1 MVVPDDSAAGGRAKR
16 AAREYVKFAG
26 EATGTT
32 VGYLQENQFSDE
44 NKNFISIGETSLLSK
59 ANFGLDISK
68 LGDSGYI
75 IKSDEKGNIYII
87 GGDIQNGWMG
97 LMCGVYDLLHEFFG
111 YEYYSDGVYSLTK
124 NVTSAE
130 FLEGELDKTVL
141 PSFEYRVRGCGF
153 NAENS
158 VDGELNAYRLRM
170 NSPYTFSFGNLGM
183 HDIFGAI
190 PYSEYGSAHNI
201 WYTDDKKQVC
211 FGRDPDGIAD
221 VIVQKILSIVTA
233 AENNNS
239 ELKDLEKLFYV
250 GMADS
255 TVWCDCSTC
264 AAYINAHGG
273 YKVSTYINFINKVA
287 GLLKSRNRTDIK
299 PVMLAYHAT
308 QDAPVK
314 VNGNGSYSLIS
325 ADMKLDDNVVVY
337 YCPIEANYYVPFGD
351 DSDGTGRNVAAL
363 KNLKGWNVV
372 ADKVMYYFY
381 MENFPNYYMNYFDVT
396 GSIRQNFKY
405 AAENGG
411 FSMYNLGQ
419 FNESVSSGFSRYKEY
434 LSAKLMWNVNENI
447 DELTDNFF
455 ANYYGVAGDIMKG
468 IFNEYRA
475 MLAEK
480 FKSYK
485 NLGSMSIYCPT
496 LNANYF
502 DRAKLKEW
510 LADIDSA
517 YTTVEN
523 SYKAGNISETEKSR
537 LIKAIKTESMFLRA
551 IVIEY
556 FGNYADTISGK
567 TLSALKTEW
576 KDDALELKM
585 TMWAEHETL
594 EDHYK
599 KW

>member
-16 AAREYVKFAG
+16 AAREYAKFAG

-32 VGYLQENQFSDE
+32 VEYLQENQFSDE

-75 IKSDEKGNIYII
+75 IKSDEKGNLYII

-97 LMCGVYDLLHEFFG
+97 RMCGVYDLLHEFFG
-111 YEYYSDGVYSLTK
+111 YEYYSDSVYSLTK

-141 PSFEYRVRGCGF
+141 PSFEYRVRGYGF

-221 VIVQKILSIVTA
+221 VIVHKILSIVTA

-250 GMADS
+250 GTTDS

-273 YKVSTYINFINKVA
+273 YKVSTYINFVNKVA
-287 GLLKSRNRTDIK
+287 GLLKNRNRTDIK

-351 DSDGTGRNVAAL
+351 DSDGSCR
-363 KNLKGWNVV
+363 
-372 ADKVMYYFY
+372 
-381 MENFPNYYMNYFDVT
+381 
-396 GSIRQNFKY
+396 
-405 AAENGG
+405 
-411 FSMYNLGQ
+411 
-419 FNESVSSGFSRYKEY
+419 
-434 LSAKLMWNVNENI
+434 
-447 DELTDNFF
+447 
-455 ANYYGVAGDIMKG
+455 
-468 IFNEYRA
+468 
-475 MLAEK
+475 
-480 FKSYK
+480 
-485 NLGSMSIYCPT
+485 
-496 LNANYF
+496 
-502 DRAKLKEW
+502 
-510 LADIDSA
+510 
-517 YTTVEN
+517 
-523 SYKAGNISETEKSR
+523 
-537 LIKAIKTESMFLRA
+537 
-551 IVIEY
+551 
-556 FGNYADTISGK
+556 
-567 TLSALKTEW
+567 
-576 KDDALELKM
+576 
-585 TMWAEHETL
+585 
-594 EDHYK
+594 
-599 KW
+599 